1 MKIIISPTKKQ
12 NTKEITFSSNTQAQF
27 EKQSNFLR
35 KHIQK
40 IKFDEIQKR
49 FKVSDKLAKE
59 VYSYYHDEYPS
70 LPAINLYNGAVF
82 KSANIS
88 DWEQEDYDYAQNNL
102 MILSSL
108 YGILRPLDLV
118 RPYRLDFF
126 SKVDLDLYSY
136 WNKELSSY
144 INKIEEPIL
153 NLASKEFSKMFPEES
168 LVNVIILEENKKTQ
182 ATKAKQARGTM
193 VHYII
198 KNKIKTIEEF
208 KKFNQLSYQYNEALS
223 DKNNLVFLK
232 TL

>member
-35 KHIQK
+35 KHIQN

-70 LPAINLYNGAVF
+70 LPAIKLYNGAVF

-88 DWEQEDYDYAQNNL
+88 DWDQEDYDYAQNNL

-144 INKIEEPIL
+144 INNIEEPIL

-182 ATKAKQARGTM
+182 ATKVKQARGIM